1 MPKLVGRQFRTTLQP
16 PGPLHL
22 VIVEDWRFGGFDI
35 SQDVLYYISLPQP
48 VQAIYSTRPGKTLEA
63 QQQVLSRF
71 SLLYWYYT
79 ALSRPGISN
88 EVTAPGMRKS
98 WSKEYQ
104 LCGELYLHGISA
116 SGGRYALGVLHPT
129 RFVCGKG
136 GGEAKR

>member
-1 MPKLVGRQFRTTLQP
+1 MGLNQVRYLSFSITPALRAHDLPARPNTY
-16 PGPLHL
+16 
-22 VIVEDWRFGGFDI
+22 

-88 EVTAPGMRKS
+88 G
-98 WSKEYQ
+98 
-104 LCGELYLHGISA
+104 A
-116 SGGRYALGVLHPT
+116 SLPSPPFLW
-129 RFVCGKG
+129 
-136 GGEAKR
+136 